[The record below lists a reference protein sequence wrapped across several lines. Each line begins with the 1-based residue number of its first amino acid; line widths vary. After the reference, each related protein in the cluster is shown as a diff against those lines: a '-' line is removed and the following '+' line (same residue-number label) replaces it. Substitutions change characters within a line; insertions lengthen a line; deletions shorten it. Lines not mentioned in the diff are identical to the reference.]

1 MKCFIR
7 DLVRYD
13 DSAKRSRLRWY
24 VSQPHGRYRSRR
36 HLLGDLA
43 WQGISQMYNHAP
55 RSCSCMLF
63 CSLVLSNMVA
73 TMVDVSIWQRALG
86 CSSFAISWCENA
98 LISWC
103 CMVHTDKEDV
113 ECGLCET
120 SWSREDDIQEE
131 FITERWSCEANFCT
145 SCVVCEDNLYFS
157 GLYQSQVG
165 CNAVT
170 ASQGR
175 LWHHL
180 ANQRI
185 SPPLRSNLPVLLI
198 LHQVL
203 LTRKRLTE

>member
-1 MKCFIR
+1 
-7 DLVRYD
+7 
-13 DSAKRSRLRWY
+13 
-24 VSQPHGRYRSRR
+24 
-36 HLLGDLA
+36 
-43 WQGISQMYNHAP
+43 
-55 RSCSCMLF
+55 
-63 CSLVLSNMVA
+63 
-73 TMVDVSIWQRALG
+73 
-86 CSSFAISWCENA
+86 
-98 LISWC
+98 
-103 CMVHTDKEDV
+103 MVHTDKEDV

-203 LTRKRLTE
+203 LTRKRLTEQKAHMAMFVEDDGFTSFSISYAIRMCLW